1 MYLQQPLWQRMLL
14 YFIIVIG
21 AVAMI
26 FPFLWMTSTALK
38 QHTYV
43 IETPR
48 RLLPPEPTLENFEEA
63 WTSNNFKLYFRNSLI
78 VALTTTAFSVFFSAM
93 AAYAFARFEFPG
105 RELVFYSLLLTM
117 MIPGVVLIIPQFILA
132 KALHLRNSLHGLI
145 LVYVSMSIP
154 LNSFLLRGF
163 FEGMPRELEEAVLL
177 DGGGYFT
184 IFFRI
189 VLPLSRPA
197 LATVS
202 IFTFLFAW
210 DEYVWALT
218 AIDEVANRT
227 LPVAIATFQGQHAT
241 EWGLVFAASLIAII
255 PVLTVFVLL
264 QRHFVQGLTEGAFR

>member
-43 IETPR
+43 IETPP